1 MLMVFFRDVRWSPT
15 AKEWWRL
22 HFAWSSKKVVQVWP
36 GCFSFGNVFCTRMTR
51 RSHSFT
57 HTLTHR
63 TVALQAVQDG
73 VTPSFRMQTALCHP
87 FRGKQNFTSADVL
100 DRLNAQYGKQTLSRV
115 CVYDWGNKFSVG
127 REQVANRPRAYVQ
140 PTDVANVTVV
150 ASQN

>member
-1 MLMVFFRDVRWSPT
+1 
-15 AKEWWRL
+15 
-22 HFAWSSKKVVQVWP
+22 
-36 GCFSFGNVFCTRMTR
+36 
-51 RSHSFT
+51 
-57 HTLTHR
+57 
-63 TVALQAVQDG
+63 
-73 VTPSFRMQTALCHP
+73 MQTALCHP